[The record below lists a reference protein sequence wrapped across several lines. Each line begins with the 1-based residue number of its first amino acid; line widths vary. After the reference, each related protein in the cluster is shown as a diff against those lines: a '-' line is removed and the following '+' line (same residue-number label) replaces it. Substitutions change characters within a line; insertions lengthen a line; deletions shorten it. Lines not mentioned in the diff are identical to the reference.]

1 MASEKMRCRSQ
12 AQNPRPYPAGRRG
25 LDLPDEIHGRLE
37 FTEDGRSANEQRDQP
52 NDGRERTPLWA
63 RRGENGGDEVAASR
77 AHEPFKLRCKL
88 MGHLL
93 PIEHEPDHAHDEE
106 HQWRQGQGG
115 VVGQRGGQ
123 PEAVVLPPVLDR
135 TEDHVPER
143 RDRHSFPLLPK
154 VTRIERAS
162 GIIAAIGPAGK
173 DAAGAAAAIVQVAR
187 GATWH
192 VCQTGKP

>member
-1 MASEKMRCRSQ
+1 
-12 AQNPRPYPAGRRG
+12 
-25 LDLPDEIHGRLE
+25 
-37 FTEDGRSANEQRDQP
+37 
-52 NDGRERTPLWA
+52 
-63 RRGENGGDEVAASR
+63 
-77 AHEPFKLRCKL
+77 

-162 GIIAAIGPAGK
+162 GIIAAIGPTGK
-173 DAAGAAAAIVQVAR
+173 AAAGAAAAIVQVAR
-187 GATWH
+187 GATCTCVRRESH
-192 VCQTGKP
+192 SLSHCRQHAPYQGTGLGPLPAGTGAPPQRAVGDPGTLPLPDGEDVQYSLYKHGVSVHNDWEGAARTQATLGRRPWKRHTVL